1 MQKKMSKHIWTK
13 TCIFMQLR
21 TSRHAHMIT
30 YAHQTYSCKA
40 CSSPQAHTA
49 TFKQI
54 QVCSVRRHFFIS
66 PHFNDCLQFFD
77 YSDSDFQRSQRPNYH
92 RTVTAWS
99 SIFPA
104 DRCRIITCHLPF
116 YRISSVGWCPL
127 FLSASFSSHIVLQ
140 KKNIKVWSGP
150 MRVQQLYSK
159 PTNRHPAELSLHP
172 SMDGKDKLL
181 CLLRNSHCR
190 QKVQNT
196 KSNSYNAIWLL
207 PAQKAHY
214 TEHRLNSNGQIM
226 WTVMKKACILR
237 WLCLCQSL
245 CFTFSR
251 FRSPIQ
257 DFITQKSGL
266 PTIQGISEENHR
278 ATFSASV
285 PKVQI
290 NKSTALR
297 EINQGSQQVAA
308 VQSKICIQWHNEE
321 HNLGL
326 AF

>member
-1 MQKKMSKHIWTK
+1 MS
-13 TCIFMQLR
+13 
-21 TSRHAHMIT
+21 
-30 YAHQTYSCKA
+30 
-40 CSSPQAHTA
+40 
-49 TFKQI
+49 
-54 QVCSVRRHFFIS
+54 
-66 PHFNDCLQFFD
+66 
-77 YSDSDFQRSQRPNYH
+77 
-92 RTVTAWS
+92 
-99 SIFPA
+99 
-104 DRCRIITCHLPF
+104 
-116 YRISSVGWCPL
+116 L

-140 KKNIKVWSGP
+140 QKNIKVWSGP
-150 MRVQQLYSK
+150 MRVQKLYSK

-190 QKVQNT
+190 QK
-196 KSNSYNAIWLL
+196 SSSYNAIWLL

-214 TEHRLNSNGQIM
+214 TEHRLNSNGKIM
-226 WTVMKKACILR
+226 WTVMKKACL
-237 WLCLCQSL
+237 LKVTVPLPKSL
-245 CFTFSR
+245 FHIFSC

>member
-1 MQKKMSKHIWTK
+1 M
-13 TCIFMQLR
+13 
-21 TSRHAHMIT
+21 
-30 YAHQTYSCKA
+30 
-40 CSSPQAHTA
+40 
-49 TFKQI
+49 
-54 QVCSVRRHFFIS
+54 RRHFFIS
-66 PHFNDCLQFFD
+66 LLHFNERLQFFD
-77 YSDSDFQRSQRPNYH
+77 YSDSDFQKPQRPNYH
-92 RTVTAWS
+92 CTVTAWS

-140 KKNIKVWSGP
+140 QKNIKVWSGLL
-150 MRVQQLYSK
+150 RVQQLYSK

-190 QKVQNT
+190 L
-196 KSNSYNAIWLL
+196 KSSSYNAIWLL

-214 TEHRLNSNGQIM
+214 TEHRLSSNGQIM
-226 WTVMKKACILR
+226 WTVMKKACLLR

-245 CFTFSR
+245 CFTFSC

-266 PTIQGISEENHR
+266 QTIQGISEENHR

-285 PKVQI
+285 TKVQI

-297 EINQGSQQVAA
+297 EINRGANRWRQSNPKFAFNGTMRNITSASLYKDSISIWVKA
-308 VQSKICIQWHNEE
+308 VM
-321 HNLGL
+321 G
-326 AF
+326 